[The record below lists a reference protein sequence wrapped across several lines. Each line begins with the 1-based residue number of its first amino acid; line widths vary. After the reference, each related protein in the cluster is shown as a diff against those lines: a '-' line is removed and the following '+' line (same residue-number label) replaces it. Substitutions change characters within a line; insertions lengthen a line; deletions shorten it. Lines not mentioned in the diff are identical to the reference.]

1 MSENRA
7 LAFVNR
13 SHPHTMKDDF
23 RTPKYL
29 FHYIDSRFSIEYD
42 GACVEG
48 INNLAQ
54 PLRLEG
60 SWPIGSTVYSNP
72 PYDADSITKWF
83 EKGERHKAEGGVH
96 IMLIPNKLSQVFMS
110 EMLPKFDEIIFLGGR
125 VNFDSPYAVK
135 GGASMS
141 GSVITR
147 QGGIPAPKVRSV
159 LLRDLKT
166 RYQKVIQ

>member
-54 PLRLEG
+54 SLRLEDE
-60 SWPIGSTVYSNP
+60 WPIGSTVYSNP
-72 PYDADSITKWF
+72 PYDA
-83 EKGERHKAEGGVH
+83 
-96 IMLIPNKLSQVFMS
+96 
-110 EMLPKFDEIIFLGGR
+110 LPKFDEIIFLGGR

-166 RYQKVIQ
+166 RYQKVVQ